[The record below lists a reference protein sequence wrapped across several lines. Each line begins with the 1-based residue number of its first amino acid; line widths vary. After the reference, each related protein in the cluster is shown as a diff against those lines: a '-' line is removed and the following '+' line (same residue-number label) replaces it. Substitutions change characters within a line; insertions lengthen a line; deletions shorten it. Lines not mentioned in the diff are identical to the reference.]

1 MRKVII
7 TIAVL
12 MVSAG
17 AARGGTITVGKDGQ
31 YDFNSIQAGI
41 DDANDGDTVMV
52 EAGVYVEEIDFSGKA
67 ITVSGAEGAPVL
79 EAVDYFG
86 DAVSFYN
93 GEGENSI
100 LQNFVIRNSYAGV
113 FVRRGQPVLK
123 NLTIVNCINGIEA
136 SSGAGADI
144 SNCILRDNFERD
156 LMNCAARYSCIE
168 SGGPG
173 GGNIVEEPLF
183 ADANSGDYHLKSQG
197 GRWDVNSETWVV
209 DRGTSPCIDA
219 GDWATPVGFEPFPN
233 GGRINMGAF
242 GGISEAS
249 KSYFGRPVCETIIA
263 GDINGDCIV
272 DFKDFAILA
281 RHWLEDKR
289 PVNSNF
295 IVKDGIEYYMQT
307 NKFVYHL
314 GENVEML
321 YRVTN
326 LRDEDVTFGFTAGPV
341 DDRGDFLVEKDGER
355 IWDNLGRPGTTVLTQ
370 FTLSPLESRDF
381 THLWDMTDSGGRQVT
396 LGNYDVTGALG
407 SLRLAYMDRYIPV
420 SVPIQIIPE

>member
-7 TIAVL
+7 TIAVF

-17 AARGGTITVGKDGQ
+17 AARGGTITVGKGGQ
-31 YDFNSIQAGI
+31 CDFNSIQAAI

-67 ITVSGAEGAPVL
+67 ITVSGADGAPVL
-79 EAVDYFG
+79 EAVDYFC

-144 SNCILRDNFERD
+144 SNCILRDNIERD

-168 SGGPG
+168 YSRQRN
-173 GGNIVEEPLF
+173 GNISENPLF
-183 ADANSGDYHLKSQG
+183 ADAKRGDYHLKSKA
-197 GRWDVNSETWVV
+197 GRWDSNSGSWVV
-209 DRGTSPCIDA
+209 DEVTSPCIDA

-242 GGISEAS
+242 GGTAEAS
-249 KSYFGRPVCETIIA
+249 KSYFGTGPCSEIIA

-281 RHWLEDKR
+281 SHWLEGTAPECKLLIEVSTTTDK
-289 PVNSNF
+289 ST
-295 IVKDGIEYYMQT
+295 YL
-307 NKFVYHL
+307 L
-314 GENVEML
+314 GEE
-321 YRVTN
+321 VTVF
-326 LRDEDVTFGFTAGPV
+326 VTAYNPNP
-341 DDRGDFLVEKDGER
+341 E
-355 IWDNLGRPGTTVLTQ
+355 P
-370 FTLSPLESRDF
+370 
-381 THLWDMTDSGGRQVT
+381 VT
-396 LGNYDVTGALG
+396 LTGGFYFASYIMDGVYDWVEGRFAPAVILYLTIKPYDSFTWDITHGSYEMQEYPLAIGTHTVVGEVLG
-407 SLRLAYMDRYIPV
+407 YGESAPV
-420 SVPIQIIPE
+420 EFEVVAE